1 MILEY
6 ELITKGNL
14 VATLPNWG
22 DYFDISM
29 ELWIESYSG
38 GNTDGYTELLRFTAT
53 NKDFGSAGDRIP
65 AIFAN
70 KNGNIYVVSQVGTNA
85 NTFKNFN
92 IPTQTWTKVEI
103 KQYQESGMVHN
114 INNILTLL
122 LNCLL
127 FLVVL

>member
-6 ELITKGNL
+6 ELITKDNL
-14 VATLPNWG
+14 VATLPSWG

-38 GNTDGYTELLRFTAT
+38 GNTDGWTELLRFTAT
-53 NKDFGSAGDRIP
+53 DKDLGSAGDRIP
-65 AIFAN
+65 AIFAH
-70 KNGNIYVVSQVGTNA
+70 KDGYIGVRSQVGTNGNA
-85 NTFKNFN
+85 AKNFN

-103 KQYQESGMVHN
+103 KQYQESGTVYN

-122 LNCLL
+122 INC
-127 FLVVL
+127 